1 MSLGQVPYRDFGMP
15 LGYMY
20 WVIPAFFFKVFGAQ
34 LITLVKAQV
43 FINILSGLAFRSIFK
58 SLGIQSGIRLLVV
71 IVYCISYSF
80 FNFWPWYNHTVI
92 VYEMIGLAFLMFYI
106 FRSPRWWWLSLSA
119 LFVFFS
125 FFTKQDGGGL
135 ALLLSL
141 VLLAYHSFTGRDWKA
156 LVIFIASFVI
166 VAFAIIA
173 PLSQFSFSYW
183 FNHGQPPHTSRFSIG
198 DIINDFFQYSQ
209 WMKFYIFIIALFS
222 IAYFRTWRSL
232 VEEKGW

>member
-1 MSLGQVPYRDFGMP
+1 MKKFLIGRKREDLFSILEILVIVVLACVPLFMTFPYRVNIFLSWEGAYRMSLGQVPYRDFGMP

-58 SLGIQSGIRLLVV
+58 SLGIQPGIRLLAV

-106 FRSPRWWWLSLSA
+106 FRSQKWWWLSLSA
-119 LFVFFS
+119 LF
-125 FFTKQDGGGL
+125 T
-135 ALLLSL
+135 
-141 VLLAYHSFTGRDWKA
+141 
-156 LVIFIASFVI
+156 
-166 VAFAIIA
+166 
-173 PLSQFSFSYW
+173 
-183 FNHGQPPHTSRFSIG
+183 
-198 DIINDFFQYSQ
+198 
-209 WMKFYIFIIALFS
+209 
-222 IAYFRTWRSL
+222 
-232 VEEKGW
+232 